1 MDGRSSEDTNAARER
16 RTGEESKVT
25 VVVWEGGGLGGYI
38 GKQTEGAGRRE
49 PVRGAPP

>member
-16 RTGEESKVT
+16 RTGEESKV
-25 VVVWEGGGLGGYI
+25 VVWEGGGLGGYI
-38 GKQTEGAGRRE
+38 GKQTEGAVRRE